1 MDIQNGSLLL
11 TSDHNQKR
19 KNMNTHADKT
29 QENTNQSLINK
40 VSQKQSGIDSTFQF
54 IDNRQE
60 SRDQKILHEIYNN
73 EAITQLKAI
82 QMMINGPIVVQ
93 LNGEWQ
99 KFQKA
104 VADGTV
110 ILEVSDKHIKGKPKQ
125 RRMERKNGRRAA
137 TGPYSNQS
145 QERVI
150 QNAIAAVEK
159 GTARFISSEGTDF
172 TIEVDSEHGKHAP
185 RQFNIHKGGGGANT
199 RYIHQ
204 IYGESSQFNT
214 PDNAEYSDSESE
226 ADDD

>member
-1 MDIQNGSLLL
+1 MYADNI
-11 TSDHNQKR
+11 R
-19 KNMNTHADKT
+19 KNQRQLSVNKGS
-29 QENTNQSLINK
+29 QNQGSK
-40 VSQKQSGIDSTFQF
+40 STFQF
-54 IDNRQE
+54 MDNRQE
-60 SRDQKILHEIYNN
+60 SIDQKRLHEISNN
-73 EAITQLKAI
+73 NKSTGQLMAI

-110 ILEVSDKHIKGKPKQ
+110 ILEVSDKHIKGNPKQ

-150 QNAIAAVEK
+150 QNAIAAVKK
-159 GTARFISSEGTDF
+159 GTARFISGEATDF

-204 IYGESSQFNT
+204 IYGESSQFDT

-226 ADDD
+226 TDDD